1 VTQLVAE
8 PFLESGE
15 VIGTEAPPAEPML
28 LTRLSRPFV
37 ALRSVPNLGIWAG
50 VVVATAGLVL
60 IAIAWGRTAALT
72 NVALQ
77 TPYVVSAGFTGLG
90 LVVVG
95 LTLVSITVK
104 QADAAERTRQ
114 LRELREVLADL
125 RQQVEGTK

>member
-1 VTQLVAE
+1 MTQLVAE

-15 VIGTEAPPAEPML
+15 VIGTDVPPPPML
-28 LTRLSRPFV
+28 ITRLSRPLV
-37 ALRSVPNLGIWAG
+37 ALRGVPNLGVWAG

-60 IAIAWGRTAALT
+60 IAIAWGRTAGLT
-72 NVALQ
+72 QVGLQ

-104 QADAAERTRQ
+104 RADAAERTRQ

-125 RQQVEGTK
+125 RQQVEEGR